1 MVAQEETAM
10 QSRLATREDAV
21 AIGRQLR
28 KQLPALSKVQDSTT
42 SGRTEYTRAI
52 WNYFD
57 QLRSKYEPP
66 WKLYPETEPKRGKV
80 KGEFL
85 IDFSLFDERL
95 GCRIACESEWEVD
108 VGRIGWA
115 FDKLMAVKA
124 DLKILVFQM
133 KYEDGAPRLPNRLEE
148 RLVRDALNACGHHHP
163 GHECYLLMQFDHSE
177 SRLFFWEPKHSG
189 PYSSGEI
196 EFEFID

>member
-1 MVAQEETAM
+1 M
-10 QSRLATREDAV
+10 QDRLATREDV
-21 AIGRQLR
+21 LAIGRRMQA
-28 KQLPALSKVQDSTT
+28 QLPALSEVQDSTT

-57 QLRSKYEPP
+57 QLRSEYEPP

-85 IDFSLFDERL
+85 IDFSLFDDHL
-95 GCRIACESEWEVD
+95 GCRIACESEWELD

-133 KYEDGAPRLPNRLEE
+133 KHEDGEPRLPNRLENW
-148 RLVRDALNACGHHHP
+148 RKYSRQALHALCD
-163 GHECYLLMQFDHSE
+163 CRE
-177 SRLFFWEPKHSG
+177 SRES
-189 PYSSGEI
+189 
-196 EFEFID
+196 